1 MYCPWLT
8 WLKFISWGV
17 ISLTEYMASS
27 LFITLLHS
35 VNLWCQLGSSI
46 FPTTHSG
53 LCQDWVFFSL
63 AGFYKMIGNDLEQSF
78 SEFLLWFVLNV
89 HFKTKCL
96 GHSRGMHLAF
106 IDILYFP
113 EDESVY
119 ITNKVWKR
127 QVSNFYQYLLLWTF
141 LSLSGWNISTEC
153 DSQSLK
159 VPCMQ
164 FINTV
169 S

>member
-17 ISLTEYMASS
+17 ISLTEYMASP

-106 IDILYFP
+106 IDISY
-113 EDESVY
+113 Y
-119 ITNKVWKR
+119 I
-127 QVSNFYQYLLLWTF
+127 
-141 LSLSGWNISTEC
+141 
-153 DSQSLK
+153 SQRMS
-159 VPCMQ
+159 Q
-164 FINTV
+164 FILLTKCGRDMFRIFTNTRYCGH